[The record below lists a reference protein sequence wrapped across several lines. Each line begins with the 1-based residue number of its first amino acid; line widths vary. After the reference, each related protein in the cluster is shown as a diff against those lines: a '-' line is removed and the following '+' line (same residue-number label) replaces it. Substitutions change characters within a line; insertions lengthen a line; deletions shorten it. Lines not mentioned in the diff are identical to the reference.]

1 MSKYKVVITDSN
13 YQDTDIEKKILNKID
28 AKLTLS
34 QCKSSEEVIKEAKGA
49 DGLLNQYAP
58 ITKEVFNQL
67 GNLKVVARYGIGIDT
82 IDVEAA
88 TEKGVA
94 VVNVPSYCEEEV
106 SDHTVALLLCCL
118 RKINLY
124 DREVKNGHWDWKAGI
139 PIKRLKGKTLGI
151 IALGKIA
158 REVID
163 KIKPFGFQVIA
174 YDPYIS
180 KEVFD
185 GLGITQA
192 DNLKD
197 LLIKADVV
205 CVHAPLTRKT
215 KHLIGEHELEMMK
228 SEAVLINTSRGGVVD
243 NEALYQALREGQ
255 IAMAGLDVLEEEPP
269 LTPISEN
276 PLVELDNI
284 ILTPHAAWYSKEAV
298 IELRTKASQGVA
310 KVLIGEKPKGLVNEE
325 IAKQMNLK

>member
-34 QCKSSEEVIKEAKGA
+34 QCKSSEEVIEEAKGA

-67 GNLKVVARYGIGIDT
+67 EDLKVVARYGIGIDT

-88 TEKGVA
+88 VDKGVA

-124 DREVKNGHWDWKAGI
+124 DREVKNGHWDWKTGI
-139 PIKRLKGKTLGI
+139 PIKRLKGKTLGV

-158 REVID
+158 RKVVD
-163 KIKPFGFQVIA
+163 KIKPFGFQVIS

-192 DNLKD
+192 NNLKD

-269 LTPISEN
+269 LTSISEN

-284 ILTPHAAWYSKEAV
+284 ILTPHAAWYSEEAV
-298 IELRTKASQGVA
+298 IELRTKAAQGVA
-310 KVLIGEKPKGLVNEE
+310 KVLTGEKPEGLVNEE